1 MMFYSEI
8 YFYLSI
14 FIFIFIR
21 NVRIPYASKMLFMI
35 PLLIILMEIDEMDLI
50 NKIVLLYLYLIVMG
64 LANIIIY

>member
-14 FIFIFIR
+14 FFFIFLR
-21 NVRIPYASKMLFMI
+21 NVQIPYASKMLFMI
-35 PLLIILMEIDEMDLI
+35 PLLIILMEIDEI
-50 NKIVLLYLYLIVMG
+50 NLLKKIIILYLYLIVMG

>member
-14 FIFIFIR
+14 IVFIFIK
-21 NVRIPYASKMLFMI
+21 NVQIPYASKMLFMI
-35 PLLIILMEIDEMDLI
+35 PLLIILMEIDELSRDKEI
-50 NKIVLLYLYLIVMG
+50 ILLYLYLIVMG

>member
-14 FIFIFIR
+14 IVFIFIK
-21 NVRIPYASKMLFMI
+21 NVQIPYASKMLFMI
-35 PLLIILMEIDEMDLI
+35 PLLIILMEIDEI
-50 NKIVLLYLYLIVMG
+50 NLLKKIIILYLYLIVMG